1 MSVLL
6 DRARRDSLPSR
17 ERLLAA
23 VAALFAFDGAVFGS
37 WAARIPDVT
46 TQVGTS
52 HTGLGVALLC
62 VSIGALASM
71 QLAGALCTRLGAG
84 RVAVVSAVLIC
95 VAVTLPGF
103 ARSLPELAV
112 ALLAF
117 GAATGAVNVAA
128 NSAGVRIEAAGDRP
142 VLPGLHAAFS
152 FGGLAGAAAGGVA
165 SGLGSVAPHL
175 LAVAGIGLVLIG
187 VIAPVLLAGD
197 TDRRTAVAAAHGTDS
212 GRSAVSAEPATTH
225 HEATGTS
232 ARQPATTAPQRLLV
246 VLGLIA
252 GCTAYG
258 EGAITDWGALH
269 LRETLAASPAVAA
282 AGYAAFS
289 LTMACGRLS
298 GGRLVRSFGATH
310 VLVHGSALAA
320 VGMLAAALAPVTW
333 VALVGFALV
342 GLGLAN
348 VFPLAIARAGA
359 LGGSK
364 GVALASTVGYTGLL
378 GGPPLIGLLVGG
390 VGLPAALAT
399 VSLLAAVA
407 AALSLYATP
416 QRALLHARLA
426 GALDA
431 GRDRAVAGLT
441 PAAVRYGPSVRRWAG
456 DLALLGTTSPAP
468 DRTLSPLTAVYLR

>member
-6 DRARRDSLPSR
+6 DRPRRQRRASVPSR
-17 ERLLAA
+17 TRLLTA

-46 TQVGTS
+46 AQVGAS
-52 HTGLGVALLC
+52 HTTLGLALLC
-62 VSIGALASM
+62 VSVGALASM
-71 QLAGALCTRLGAG
+71 QLAGALCARLGAG
-84 RVAVVSAVLIC
+84 LVASVSAVLIC
-95 VAVTLPGF
+95 VAVTLPGL
-103 ARSLPELAV
+103 AHTLPELGA

-128 NSAGVRIEAAGDRP
+128 NSAGVHLEAAGERP
-142 VLPGLHAAFS
+142 IMPGLHAAFS
-152 FGGLAGAAAGGVA
+152 FGGLLGAAVGGVA
-165 SGLGSVAPHL
+165 SGLGGVAPHL
-175 LAVAGIGLVLIG
+175 LAVAAFGLLLTAA
-187 VIAPVLLAGD
+187 IAPVLVAGD
-197 TDRRTAVAAAHGTDS
+197 AGRAAATAA
-212 GRSAVSAEPATTH
+212 RSAADDAASSAQPTEPRRVAN
-225 HEATGTS
+225 
-232 ARQPATTAPQRLLV
+232 APRRLLV

-269 LRETLAASPAVAA
+269 LRETLAATPAVAA

-289 LTMACGRLS
+289 LAMACGRLL

-310 VLVHGSALAA
+310 VLVVGSALAA
-320 VGMLAAALAPVTW
+320 AGMLAAALAPVAS

-348 VFPLAIARAGA
+348 VFPLAIARAGS

-390 VGLPAALAT
+390 VGLPTALTT
-399 VSLLAAVA
+399 VSLLAAIA
-407 AALSLYATP
+407 AGLSLYATP
-416 QRALLHARLA
+416 QRALLNARVT
-426 GALDA
+426 GALDV
-431 GRDRAVAGLT
+431 GRERAVAGLT
-441 PAAVRYGPSVRRWAG
+441 PAVIRYGPSMRRWAD
-456 DLALLGTTSPAP
+456 DLTLLGSSTPGPA
-468 DRTLSPLTAVYLR
+468 RTLTPLTAAYPR

>member
-6 DRARRDSLPSR
+6 DRARRGSLPSR
-17 ERLLAA
+17 QRQLAA

-52 HTGLGVALLC
+52 HTGLGLALLC

-71 QLAGALCTRLGAG
+71 QLAGALCARVGAG

-95 VAVTLPGF
+95 VAVVLPGL
-103 ARSLPELAV
+103 AHSLPELAA

-152 FGGLAGAAAGGVA
+152 FGGLAGAAVGGVA

-175 LAVAGIGLVLIG
+175 LAVAGVGLVLIG
-187 VIAPVLLAGD
+187 VIAPVLLASD
-197 TDRRTAVAAAHGTDS
+197 ADRSVAGAADPT
-212 GRSAVSAEPATTH
+212 TTH
-225 HEATGTS
+225 HGITGTS
-232 ARQPATTAPQRLLV
+232 APQRLLF

-289 LTMACGRLS
+289 LAMACGRLS

-310 VLVHGSALAA
+310 VLVFGSALAA
-320 VGMLAAALAPVTW
+320 AGMLAAALAPVTW

-348 VFPLAIARAGA
+348 VFPLAVARAGA
-359 LGGSK
+359 LGGAKS
-364 GVALASTVGYTGLL
+364 VALASTVGYTGLL

-416 QRALLHARLA
+416 QRALLHARVT
-426 GALDA
+426 GALNV
-431 GRDRAVAGLT
+431 GRERAVAGLA

-456 DLALLGTTSPAP
+456 DLALLGATSPAP
-468 DRTLSPLTAVYLR
+468 DRILSPLTAVYLR

>member
-6 DRARRDSLPSR
+6 DRARRGSLPSR

-71 QLAGALCTRLGAG
+71 QLAGARCTRLGAG

-95 VAVTLPGF
+95 VAVTLPGL

-128 NSAGVRIEAAGDRP
+128 NSAGVRIEAAGNRP
-142 VLPGLHAAFS
+142 IMPGLHAAFS
-152 FGGLAGAAAGGVA
+152 FGGLVGAALGGLA
-165 SGLGSVAPHL
+165 SGLGPVAPHL
-175 LAVAGIGLVLIG
+175 LVVAGVGLLLTA
-187 VIAPVLLAGD
+187 VIAPVLVGGD
-197 TDRRTAVAAAHGTDS
+197 VEQRAADS
-212 GRSAVSAEPATTH
+212 GGVERADALADRPEPK
-225 HEATGTS
+225 
-232 ARQPATTAPQRLLV
+232 RATTAPRRLLV

-269 LRETLAASPAVAA
+269 LRETLAATPAVAA

-289 LTMACGRLS
+289 LAMACGRLV

-310 VLVHGSALAA
+310 VLVYGSVLAA
-320 VGMLAAALAPVTW
+320 TGMLAAAFAPAVA

-348 VFPLAIARAGA
+348 VFPLAIARAGS

-364 GVALASTVGYTGLL
+364 GVATGVDGRLHR
-378 GGPPLIGLLVGG
+378 
-390 VGLPAALAT
+390 PA
-399 VSLLAAVA
+399 
-407 AALSLYATP
+407 
-416 QRALLHARLA
+416 
-426 GALDA
+426 
-431 GRDRAVAGLT
+431 
-441 PAAVRYGPSVRRWAG
+441 RR
-456 DLALLGTTSPAP
+456 PAP
-468 DRTLSPLTAVYLR
+468 DRAARRRGGPAGRAGDGVAARGGRRGPEPVRHAAAGAAARPGRGRARRRPRPRRRRPHPGGGPLRSRGAPLGRRPRPARPHRPRAPPAP

>member
-1 MSVLL
+1 MSVLM
-6 DRARRDSLPSR
+6 DRARRGSLPSR
-17 ERLLAA
+17 EPQLAA
-23 VAALFAFDGAVFGS
+23 IAALFAFDGAVFGS

-46 TQVGTS
+46 AQVGTS
-52 HTGLGVALLC
+52 HAGLGLALLC
-62 VSIGALASM
+62 VSVGALASM
-71 QLAGALCTRLGAG
+71 QLAGALCARRGAG
-84 RVAVVSAVLIC
+84 LVAVVSAVLVC
-95 VAVTLPGF
+95 VAVVLPGL
-103 ARSLPELAV
+103 AGSLPELAA

-128 NSAGVRIEAAGDRP
+128 NSAGVRIEAAGGRP
-142 VLPGLHAAFS
+142 VMPGLHAAFS
-152 FGGLAGAAAGGVA
+152 FGGLAGAALGAVA
-165 SGLGSVAPHL
+165 SGLGGVAPHL
-175 LAVAGIGLVLIG
+175 LAVAGVGLVLTG

-197 TDRRTAVAAAHGTDS
+197 ADRRTT
-212 GRSAVSAEPATTH
+212 ATT
-225 HEATGTS
+225 S
-232 ARQPATTAPQRLLV
+232 ADDPPSPAIAPRRLLV

-282 AGYAAFS
+282 AGYGAFS
-289 LTMACGRLS
+289 LAMACGRLT
-298 GGRLVRSFGATH
+298 GGRLVRTFGATH
-310 VLVHGSALAA
+310 VLVVGSALAA
-320 VGMLAAALAPVTW
+320 TGMLAAALAPVAA

-378 GGPPLIGLLVGG
+378 GGPPVIGLLVGG
-390 VGLPAALAT
+390 VGLSVALTT

-407 AALSLYATP
+407 AGLSLYATP
-416 QRALLHARLA
+416 QRALLHARVA
-426 GALDA
+426 DALDA

-441 PAAVRYGPSVRRWAG
+441 PAVLRYGPAVRRWAG
-456 DLALLGTTSPAP
+456 DLALLGLAAPGPA
-468 DRTLSPLTAVYLR
+468 RTLTPLTAVYLR

>member
-6 DRARRDSLPSR
+6 DRARRGSPPSR
-17 ERLLAA
+17 DRLLAS

-52 HTGLGVALLC
+52 HTGLGLALLC

-71 QLAGALCTRLGAG
+71 QLTGALCARLGTG
-84 RVAVVSAVLIC
+84 RVAVAAAVLLC
-95 VAVTLPGF
+95 VAVVLPGL
-103 ARSLPELAV
+103 AHSLPELAV

-128 NSAGVRIEAAGDRP
+128 NSAGVQIEAAGRRP
-142 VLPGLHAAFS
+142 VMPGLHAAFS
-152 FGGLAGAAAGGVA
+152 FGGLGGAAVGAVA
-165 SGLGSVAPHL
+165 SGHGVAPHL
-175 LAVAGIGLVLIG
+175 LAVAGIGLVLTG
-187 VIAPVLLAGD
+187 VIAPVLLTGD
-197 TDRRTAVAAAHGTDS
+197 IDRRATVPAVHGVDLDRPEP
-212 GRSAVSAEPATTH
+212 GSAEPATVVSV
-225 HEATGTS
+225 GG
-232 ARQPATTAPQRLLV
+232 RPPATTAPRRLLV

-269 LRETLAASPAVAA
+269 VRETLAASPAIAA

-289 LTMACGRLS
+289 LAMACGRLS
-298 GGRLVRSFGATH
+298 GGRLVRWFGATH
-310 VLVHGSALAA
+310 VLVYGSALAA
-320 VGMLAAALAPVTW
+320 VGMVAAAFAPVAA
-333 VALVGFALV
+333 VALIGFALV

-378 GGPPLIGLLVGG
+378 GGPPVIGLLVSG
-390 VGLPAALAT
+390 VGLPVALAT

-407 AALSLYATP
+407 AGLSLYATP
-416 QRALLHARLA
+416 QRALLHARVT

-431 GRDRAVAGLT
+431 GRDRAVAGLA
-441 PAAVRYGPSVRRWAG
+441 PAAVRYGPTVRRWAD
-456 DLALLGTTSPAP
+456 DLALLGSAGPGPA
-468 DRTLSPLTAVYLR
+468 RNLSPLTAVYLR